1 MKELRKSE
9 KILAGAVLAL
19 VLIFSVNQ
27 FIVKP
32 LSQKFSSTEDDVS
45 RLKLAIR
52 KYSELDREKDRLLS
66 EYERVR
72 PYLKLTGSDE
82 EKQAAILSR
91 IETEARN
98 SGITILDMR
107 PELLKKPKAVSLLCN
122 VQLNAEADLGKIVAF
137 VCNLEN
143 APILLKIE
151 KLNLSVKDES
161 KGLLRFEVSI
171 VAVAFS

>member
-1 MKELRKSE
+1 MKKLNRNE

-19 VLIFSVNQ
+19 ILFYGVNQ
-27 FIVKP
+27 FIIAP
-32 LSQKFSSTEDDVS
+32 LSEKFSSAEEDVS

-52 KYSELDREKDRLLS
+52 KFSELEREKDRLLS
-66 EYERVR
+66 EYEKIQ
-72 PYLKLTGSDE
+72 PYLKLSGSDE

-98 SGITILDMR
+98 SGLNIIDMR

-122 VQLNAEADLGKIVAF
+122 VQLNAEADLNKIVAF
-137 VCNLEN
+137 LCNLEN
-143 APILLKIE
+143 APILFKIE

-171 VAVAFS
+171 LAVAFS